1 MYNIVY
7 NGKHSFNDFGLKRF
21 NSKEHKAP
29 SKNKIY
35 ETVPFMNGSYDFSN
49 IYGGNTY
56 SDRELT
62 YSFLVEVDNEE
73 AMNYM
78 VSSERKLI
86 LNVN

>member
-35 ETVPFMNGSYDFSN
+35 EKQSKKFG
-49 IYGGNTY
+49 I
-56 SDRELT
+56 
-62 YSFLVEVDNEE
+62 
-73 AMNYM
+73 
-78 VSSERKLI
+78 
-86 LNVN
+86 